1 MRRNRVAL
9 RPARARYR
17 TRAAVSLAK
26 PLVILAAG
34 AGALFWGGSA
44 ARQAWIRADWNRV
57 RAVILVPGA
66 PQDGTVPDGMERA
79 LGIGAGDPLF
89 GFSAGA
95 TERRLQL
102 QFPELKSV
110 RVRRTLDGKVRVVY
124 LRRRAAAKVWD
135 NGQWLGM
142 DEEGGVFPLR
152 VFAPEDA
159 PPEGL
164 LPEEG
169 RQPLPI
175 VSGVPPGPAAR
186 GPLEFAGILRRLPQ
200 PWARTFYKMKLAPSG
215 EAVLFL
221 KDGPVVR
228 WGEPVPEEAVVQA
241 KAERL
246 ERALRHPR
254 LTGGAESVRFVDD
267 RRIAVKPK
275 LETRS

>member
-1 MRRNRVAL
+1 L
-9 RPARARYR
+9 
-17 TRAAVSLAK
+17 
-26 PLVILAAG
+26 
-34 AGALFWGGSA
+34 
-44 ARQAWIRADWNRV
+44 
-57 RAVILVPGA
+57 
-66 PQDGTVPDGMERA
+66 ERA
-79 LGIGAGDPLF
+79 LGVSVGDSLF
-89 GFSAGA
+89 GFSAGG
-95 TERRLQL
+95 TEKRLRL

-110 RVRRTLDGKVRVVY
+110 QVGRTLAAQVRVVY

-159 PPEGL
+159 PPEGI
-164 LPEEG
+164 LPEE
-169 RQPLPI
+169 RTRPLPI
-175 VSGVPPGPAAR
+175 LSGVSPGPSARAA
-186 GPLEFAGILRRLPQ
+186 LEFAGILRRLPQ
-200 PWARTFYKMKLAPSG
+200 PWARTFYKMKLASSG

-228 WGEPVPEEAVVQA
+228 WGEPAPEEAVVQA

-254 LTGGAESVRFVDD
+254 LAGGAESVRFVDE

-275 LETRS
+275 LEARGSRLEASQNSERRRAGTEGF